1 MLRVAVPY
9 GELSSR
15 QLRQLAR
22 IAREYDHKDDNHL
35 DKASRA

>member
-22 IAREYDHKDDNHL
+22 SAREHDLRDAGL
-35 DKASRA
+35 VAERGG